1 MRKYKSENG
10 FTLSELLI
18 VVDIIAILVAIAIP
32 VFTFQLKKA
41 RLAVDEANIREA
53 YSLMQY
59 AKITEEI
66 TIDGTTKTLSDC
78 ISKGSFSGFLYFTN
92 GATLSTR
99 VENAYQLKETDPDCK
114 QLPERSDIGDKIYND
129 GHQKDNHILLWIHG
143 EIASPSIDMLGVPF

>member
-1 MRKYKSENG
+1 MSKFKSQKG
-10 FTLSELLI
+10 FTLAELL
-18 VVDIIAILVAIAIP
+18 VVVAIIAVLVAIAIP
-32 VFTFQLKKA
+32 VFSTQLNSAK
-41 RLAVDEANIREA
+41 LATDHAMIREA
-53 YSLMQY
+53 YAHMQY

-92 GATLSTR
+92 GATLSTS

>member
-1 MRKYKSENG
+1 MRKHKSPNG
-10 FTLSELLI
+10 FTLAELLI
-18 VVDIIAILVAIAIP
+18 VVAIIAILVAISIP
-32 VFTFQLKKA
+32 VFTAQLKKS

-78 ISKGSFSGFLYFTN
+78 ISEGSFSAFLYFTN
-92 GATLSTR
+92 GATLSTSA
-99 VENAYQLKETDPDCK
+99 ENAYQLKETDPDCK
-114 QLPERSDIGDKIYND
+114 QLPERSDIGETIPND

-143 EIASPSIDMLGVPF
+143 EIASPSIDMIGVSF